1 MHGVENKTGTDYES
15 LGLSLPKEKLK
26 EQKLGQ
32 EAFLELM
39 LAQLKNQDPL
49 KPMENGEF
57 LGQIAQFSTVTGI
70 QELQESFSSFS
81 SSLTS
86 NQALQASSLVGR
98 SVVIKSDKGVL
109 NETGLTGSVD
119 LPTRTDEL
127 KVGIYDS
134 AGQLVR
140 ELSAEQQAAGLI
152 PFTWNGQDENG
163 NAVSQGVYTIKATAR
178 VAGEPL
184 ALDTYTDARV
194 SSVTLGS
201 AGEGLSLN
209 VEGLGSLQLADV
221 KQIK

>member
-1 MHGVENKTGTDYES
+1 MNGVEDKTSVSYES
-15 LGLSLPKEKLK
+15 LGLALPKEKYK

-70 QELQESFSSFS
+70 QELQNTFSSLS

-109 NETGLTGSVD
+109 NENGLSGSVE

-127 KVGIYDS
+127 VVGIYDS

-140 ELSAEQQAAGLI
+140 NLTATQQNAGII
-152 PFTWNGQDENG
+152 PFTWNGLNENG
-163 NAVSQGVYTIKATAR
+163 EAVSQGVYEIRATAR

-184 ALDTYTDARV
+184 ALDTFTDTRV

-209 VEGLGSLQLADV
+209 VEGLGTLKLADV